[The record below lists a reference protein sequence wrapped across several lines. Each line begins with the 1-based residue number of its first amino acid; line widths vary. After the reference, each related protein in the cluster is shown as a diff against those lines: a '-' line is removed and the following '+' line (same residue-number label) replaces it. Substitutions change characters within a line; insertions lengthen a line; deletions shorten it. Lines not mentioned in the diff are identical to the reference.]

1 MSVRWTWSDSQE
13 DDYQLASVS
22 WITLETELILRWRL
36 PQCHNGDRFRR
47 LWDHTVLSKN
57 IILNMEIVC
66 LVTLNPTVLNDVNIV
81 KSLINLLLLL
91 LQHNI
96 ILFIIVTFVTSIF
109 QKFTKQ
115 KICELEQFHLFVNI
129 HLKTKI

>member
-1 MSVRWTWSDSQE
+1 
-13 DDYQLASVS
+13 
-22 WITLETELILRWRL
+22 
-36 PQCHNGDRFRR
+36 
-47 LWDHTVLSKN
+47 
-57 IILNMEIVC
+57 MEIVC

-81 KSLINLLLLL
+81 KSLINLLLL